1 MGSQELDKLNNDK
14 KVLQQDGASLCLAVF
29 LDTFLIYGD
38 FYPKKSLF
46 TIIITYEAQTHFI
59 FFQLFLL
66 VEG

>member
-29 LDTFLIYGD
+29 LDIFLNYGD

-59 FFQLFLL
+59 FFSIIFIS
-66 VEG
+66 